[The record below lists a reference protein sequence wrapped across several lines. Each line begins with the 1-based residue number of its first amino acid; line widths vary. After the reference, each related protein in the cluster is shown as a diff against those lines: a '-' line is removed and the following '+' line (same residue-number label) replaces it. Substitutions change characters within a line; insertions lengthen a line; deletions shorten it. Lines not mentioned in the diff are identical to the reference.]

1 MEIIKPIFIIGNNRS
16 GTNILYKLF
25 TEHKDTAYFENYSSR
40 YYKRPNMFK
49 FIPLLKKFQK
59 FRYGIERPK
68 RSEGWVWDRYYTLIQ
83 YLEEKHATEEIQ
95 NYYFNA
101 IKYQLK
107 AFNANRFVSSNPRSS
122 MRIKWLNKM
131 FPDAYYI
138 IITRDKKSVISSMY
152 QVITKKRKKWGHKF
166 LEYPSTLRGYGYV
179 KKQLNENC
187 SDMQTCIDFYE
198 LYQKSL
204 NQDLPLIS
212 EKTIHVKYED
222 FIKDSRN
229 TIKKLYQFTK
239 LNWYDGLEK
248 LIPEQLDLSRNDRWK
263 LLPEVEKNFLLEYI
277 EKN

>member
-83 YLEEKHATEEIQ
+83 YLEEKHVTEEIQ

-107 AFNANRFVSSNPRSS
+107 AFHASRFVSSNPRSS

-152 QVITKKRKKWGHKF
+152 QVITKKRKKWGDKF

-212 EKTIHVKYED
+212 EKTIHVKYVD
-222 FIKDSRN
+222 FVKDSRN

-239 LNWYDGLEK
+239 LDWYDGLEK
-248 LIPEQLDLSRNDRWK
+248 LIPECLDLSRNDRWK
-263 LLPEVEKNFLLEYI
+263 LLPEIEKNFLLEYM

>member
-83 YLEEKHATEEIQ
+83 YLEEKHVTEEIQ
-95 NYYFNA
+95 NYYFDA

-107 AFNANRFVSSNPRSS
+107 AFNASRFVSSNPRSS

-152 QVITKKRKKWGHKF
+152 QVITKKRKKWGDKF

-212 EKTIHVKYED
+212 EKTMHVKYED

-263 LLPEVEKNFLLEYI
+263 LLPEIEKNFLLEYM

>member
-1 MEIIKPIFIIGNNRS
+1 MQIIKPIFIIGNNRS

-59 FRYGIERPK
+59 FRYGIDRPK
-68 RSEGWVWDRYYTLIQ
+68 RSEGWVWDRYYTLIE
-83 YLEEKHATEEIQ
+83 YLEEKHVTNEIQ

-107 AFNANRFVSSNPRSS
+107 AFNATRFVSSNPRSS

-138 IITRDKKSVISSMY
+138 IIARDKKSVISSMY
-152 QVITKKRKKWGHKF
+152 QVITKKRKKWGDKF
-166 LEYPSTLRGYGYV
+166 LEYPSTLRGYGHV
-179 KKQLNENC
+179 KKMLDENC

-198 LYQKSL
+198 LYEKSL
-204 NQDLPLIS
+204 NKDLSLIS

-222 FIKDSRN
+222 FIKDSTN
-229 TIKKLYQFTK
+229 TIKKLYQFTN
-239 LNWYDGLEK
+239 LEWYDELEK
-248 LIPEQLDLSRNDRWK
+248 LIPEHVDLHRNERWK
-263 LLPEVEKNFLLEYI
+263 LLPETEKNFLLEYI
-277 EKN
+277 EKI

>member
-1 MEIIKPIFIIGNNRS
+1 MQIIKPIFIIGNNRS

-59 FRYGIERPK
+59 FRYGIDRPK
-68 RSEGWVWDRYYTLIQ
+68 RSEGWVWDRYYTLIE
-83 YLEEKHATEEIQ
+83 YLEEKHVTNEIQ

-107 AFNANRFVSSNPRSS
+107 AFNATRFVSSNPRSS

-152 QVITKKRKKWGHKF
+152 QVITKKRKKWGDKF
-166 LEYPSTLRGYGYV
+166 LEYPSTLRGYGHV
-179 KKQLNENC
+179 KKMLDENC

-198 LYQKSL
+198 LYEKSL
-204 NQDLPLIS
+204 NKDLSLIS

-222 FIKDSRN
+222 FIKDSTN
-229 TIKKLYQFTK
+229 TIKKLYQFTN
-239 LNWYDGLEK
+239 LEWYDELEK
-248 LIPEQLDLSRNDRWK
+248 LIPEHVDLHRNERWK
-263 LLPEVEKNFLLEYI
+263 LLPETEKNFLLEYI
-277 EKN
+277 EKI

>member
-107 AFNANRFVSSNPRSS
+107 AFNASRFVSSNPRSS

-152 QVITKKRKKWGHKF
+152 QVITKKRKKWGDKF

-212 EKTIHVKYED
+212 EKTMHVKYED

-263 LLPEVEKNFLLEYI
+263 LLPEIEKNFLLEYM

>member
-152 QVITKKRKKWGHKF
+152 QVITKKRKKWGDKF

>member
-152 QVITKKRKKWGHKF
+152 QVITKKRKKWGDKF

-229 TIKKLYQFTK
+229 TIKKLYQFSK

>member
-1 MEIIKPIFIIGNNRS
+1 MQIIKPIFIIGNNRS

-59 FRYGIERPK
+59 FRYGIDRPK
-68 RSEGWVWDRYYTLIQ
+68 RSEGWVWDRYYTLIE
-83 YLEEKHATEEIQ
+83 YLEEKHVTEEIQ

-107 AFNANRFVSSNPRSS
+107 AFNATRFVSSNPRSS

-152 QVITKKRKKWGHKF
+152 QVITKKRKKWGDKF
-166 LEYPSTLRGYGYV
+166 LEYPSTLRGYGHV
-179 KKQLNENC
+179 KKMLDENC

-198 LYQKSL
+198 LYEKSL
-204 NQDLPLIS
+204 NKDLSLIS

-222 FIKDSRN
+222 FIKDSTN
-229 TIKKLYQFTK
+229 TIKKLYQFTD
-239 LNWYDGLEK
+239 LEWYDELEK
-248 LIPEQLDLSRNDRWK
+248 LIPEHVDLHRNERWK
-263 LLPEVEKNFLLEYI
+263 LLPETEKNFLLEYI
-277 EKN
+277 EKI